1 MQGAWSNIY
10 NSVLTSISTPLKA
23 GFGNTALML
32 AKPLSVI
39 GGAALS
45 GDMKAIKRGW
55 YQYSAF
61 MDTFKRGLSHMSM
74 VYRKAAQDPTS
85 VGYIVRD
92 DIAVKNERTME
103 VLHEFAK
110 ASEAAGESG
119 PMVLYNQAEALHDMS
134 NHPDAVWC

>member
-1 MQGAWSNIY
+1 
-10 NSVLTSISTPLKA
+10 
-23 GFGNTALML
+23 ML

-45 GDMKAIKRGW
+45 GDIKAIKRGW

-61 MDTFKRGLSHMSM
+61 ADTFKRGMSHMSM

-92 DIAVKNERTME
+92 DIAVKNEKTMD
-103 VLHEFAK
+103 VLRSFAESAEK
-110 ASEAAGESG
+110 AGESG
-119 PMVLYNQAEALHDMS
+119 PMVLYNQMQKL
-134 NHPDAVWC
+134 